1 VVVYGSDEHDTMG
14 EHAYH
19 LTHPSKFSR
28 HYNEGYSIIIFGGD
42 VPSIKDQAEL
52 LHAKSSSSKN
62 TRWHLHD
69 IGIESGVL
77 TVEEFRELFAW
88 ALDADNVLLTP
99 TLLNC

>member
-42 VPSIKDQAEL
+42 VPSIKDQAWL
-52 LHAKSSSSKN
+52 LQAKSSSSKD